1 MLIDALDKVAEKYV
15 PDGVH
20 ELLHVHSRTAWVE
33 TVSYLLE
40 QGNIKPTKRN
50 IQILA
55 ESWENI
61 LFKRYSTLN

>member
-1 MLIDALDKVAEKYV
+1 MLIDTLDKFAESYV

-20 ELLHVHSRTAWVE
+20 ELLHVHSRTAWIE
-33 TVSYLLE
+33 TVMYILE
-40 QGNIKPTKRN
+40 QGNIKPTKQN
-50 IQILA
+50 IKLLA